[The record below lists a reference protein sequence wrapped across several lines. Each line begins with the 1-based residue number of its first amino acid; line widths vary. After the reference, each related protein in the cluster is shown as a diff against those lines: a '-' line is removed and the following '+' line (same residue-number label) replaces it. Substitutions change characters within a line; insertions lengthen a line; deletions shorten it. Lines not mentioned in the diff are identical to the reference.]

1 MSSHSRESSEE
12 GEISGYDTPIPPAQR
27 RPSYQAA
34 QWGECLY
41 TADGRPVSGS
51 FLFREASISSYTS
64 PNYYEPR
71 GSGGSVDVAP
81 TRPNRSGSNQRAAG
95 HSAGPAAEPQPRPPP
110 MHQAPWHPGSDFME
124 PSGSGLHR
132 PPRSSHHPPHSVRLV
147 IQNFSYIN
155 MQICVSRP
163 PVGALCHICIHST
176 QAKVSEDSMVMAT
189 YIHTAEGGHH
199 SVVIK

>member
-1 MSSHSRESSEE
+1 MSSHSGEESEE

-81 TRPNRSGSNQRAAG
+81 TRPDRSGSNQRAAG

-132 PPRSSHHPPHSVRLV
+132 PPRSSHPPHSVRLV
-147 IQNFSYIN
+147 IQRVNYIT
-155 MQICVSRP
+155 MQIFMFIDRQWVLCVTYAYTP
-163 PVGALCHICIHST
+163 PRQRSVKTQMVIAHLHS
-176 QAKVSEDSMVMAT
+176 
-189 YIHTAEGGHH
+189 YC
-199 SVVIK
+199 

>member
-1 MSSHSRESSEE
+1 MSSHSGEESSEE

-51 FLFREASISSYTS
+51 FLFREASIASYTS

-71 GSGGSVDVAP
+71 SSGGSVDAAP
-81 TRPNRSGSNQRAAG
+81 TRPNISGSNYRAAG
-95 HSAGPAAEPQPRPPP
+95 AHSAGPAAEPQPRSPT
-110 MHQAPWHPGSDFME
+110 MQQAQWHPGSAFMD

-132 PPRSSHHPPHSVRLV
+132 PSRSSHHPPHSVRLV
-147 IQNFSYIN
+147 I
-155 MQICVSRP
+155 
-163 PVGALCHICIHST
+163 
-176 QAKVSEDSMVMAT
+176 
-189 YIHTAEGGHH
+189 
-199 SVVIK
+199 